1 MLTLKKE
8 KGKQK
13 HPNEKINERAQQVG
27 PKPEMACAKESEKS
41 FKENRESPEVGPK
54 PKLA

>member
-13 HPNEKINERAQQVG
+13 HPNEKLNERAQQVG

-41 FKENRESPEVGPK
+41 YKENRESPEVGSK